1 MLEIKTSKSID
12 FFYRLAKYLCL
23 QILSK
28 CKKKLST
35 TLNFYFIIGV
45 AELITQIKK
54 IEEFKLFFC
63 PVFNKIIKN
72 IIKAVKVISYS
83 MNESEMEYRG
93 TKSHSVKNCVKAQ
106 RVEGN

>member
-1 MLEIKTSKSID
+1 M
-12 FFYRLAKYLCL
+12 
-23 QILSK
+23 
-28 CKKKLST
+28 
-35 TLNFYFIIGV
+35 

-72 IIKAVKVISYS
+72 IIKAVKVLSYS
-83 MNESEMEYRG
+83 MNESEMEYSG
-93 TKSHSVKNCVKAQ
+93 TKSHSVKNSVKAQ

>member
-1 MLEIKTSKSID
+1 MFYRKVDNYKLNKLEIKTSKSINNT
-12 FFYRLAKYLCL
+12 A
-23 QILSK
+23 
-28 CKKKLST
+28 
-35 TLNFYFIIGV
+35 LNFYFIIGV

-54 IEEFKLFFC
+54 IEALKLFFC

-93 TKSHSVKNCVKAQ
+93 TKSHSVKKSVKAQ